1 MRIFN
6 SITHYAHEG
15 DDLSTEVVPIIV
27 VEDRGKLTEGSV
39 LFSGNL
45 V

>member
-6 SITHYAHEG
+6 SITYYSHEREN
-15 DDLSTEVVPIIV
+15 LSTEVVPIIV
-27 VEDRGKLTEGSV
+27 VEDGGNLTEGSV
-39 LFSGNL
+39 LYSDNL